1 SAERALAL
9 VHRLIADGQNLQHFC
24 REAIRHFRNL
34 LVVRVCGAES
44 DLVAAPEEERSRLAS
59 QAAKFGEEDLTRF
72 FKILL
77 DTDDDLRR
85 KPDPRL
91 HLELGLLKLVNA
103 QRLAPL
109 EELLADLGGSPRT
122 VKPGTGAHPPASSA
136 NSSAR
141 VSSAGTS
148 PSFAASSSGAAVRM
162 AAAPQITAP
171 ASAPSVFSAPVKA
184 NAPDLR
190 QPPEAPCGAE
200 SRSSET
206 SATARPAAARSP
218 ENSAGDSG
226 DAQVAAIKTALQAHK
241 FLWSM
246 VESATRWEI
255 EGGELRLFFPEECR
269 VLAEMLEA
277 RDAMERLRTVLKQV
291 VGKPLRVCVKLE
303 LARAAESRGSE
314 LQTKFEKDPIVRAML
329 ERFGGQIS
337 KVKHAGEE

>member
-1 SAERALAL
+1 
-9 VHRLIADGQNLQHFC
+9 ADGQNLQHFC

-44 DLVAAPEEERSRLAS
+44 DLVAAPEEERSRLGS

-77 DTDDDLRR
+77 DTDDDLRH

-109 EELLADLGGSPRT
+109 EELLAELGGSPRA
-122 VKPGTGAHPPASSA
+122 VRPAGGGKLQASSA
-136 NSSAR
+136 QPSPGISP
-141 VSSAGTS
+141 AGTS
-148 PSFAASSSGAAVRM
+148 ASFAASSSGAAVRL
-162 AAAPQITAP
+162 
-171 ASAPSVFSAPVKA
+171 APSVPSPAPPPPSTFAKSR
-184 NAPDLR
+184 N
-190 QPPEAPCGAE
+190 PEAPGA
-200 SRSSET
+200 T
-206 SATARPAAARSP
+206 PVAAAEHKA

-246 VESATRWEI
+246 MESATRWEI
-255 EGGELRLFFPEECR
+255 EGGELRLFFPEESR

-291 VGKPLRVCVKLE
+291 VGQPLRVCVKLE
-303 LARAAESRGSE
+303 PGRAAENRGSE